1 VIASGTG
8 EAQSWRTVAGVTHVT
23 PQTSYGSFGPP
34 LWGFSALPLP
44 QGGGPAA
51 PAPAPAPAP
60 AARPAAAP
68 VPAPRAARR
77 ASKAS
82 RRTQALVSTDL
93 ARGHLGLWVPLL
105 RGRAALSFRRA
116 AGPGSTPALRLRVRG
131 GQGAGYVALGAAL
144 PPRRTVTSRAEL
156 NIAGLRLAARR
167 ARALM
172 TVGGDRG
179 AGYQVGVA
187 RTRSGALRWAA
198 WLALPKGRRSHLVI
212 SHAPV
217 RLRQWVRLELRTTWG
232 TRRGRAALLVDGK
245 VVLRTRAQLAG
256 VSAVRTSVGL
266 GRASTKREAGLMF
279 LRAARVLG
287 R

>member
-1 VIASGTG
+1 
-8 EAQSWRTVAGVTHVT
+8 
-23 PQTSYGSFGPP
+23 
-34 LWGFSALPLP
+34 
-44 QGGGPAA
+44 
-51 PAPAPAPAP
+51 
-60 AARPAAAP
+60 
-68 VPAPRAARR
+68 
-77 ASKAS
+77 
-82 RRTQALVSTDL
+82 
-93 ARGHLGLWVPLL
+93 
-105 RGRAALSFRRA
+105 
-116 AGPGSTPALRLRVRG
+116 
-131 GQGAGYVALGAAL
+131 
-144 PPRRTVTSRAEL
+144 VTSRAQL

-179 AGYQVGVA
+179 GGYQVGVA

-232 TRRGRAALLVDGK
+232 THRGRAALLVDGK
-245 VVLRTRAQLAG
+245 VVLRTRAQDLAG